1 MRTFSLAEAATQI
14 RGCDDKASR
23 EWVVRR
29 LRLGTFSGYKA
40 GRQWRMTED
49 DIAAAIEA
57 LRPQIV
63 PSVPVGGLTR
73 TSRRRLSA

>member
-14 RGCDDKASR
+14 RGRDDKASR
-23 EWVVRR
+23 EWLVRR
-29 LRLGTFSGYKA
+29 LRNGTVPGYKA

-57 LRPQIV
+57 LRPRVV